1 MNERDPSCCT
11 ACAQGLIKAGLLG
24 PFNQVVNPPGQAET
38 DFSKWLDFQP
48 TRTPFNLAYSIKPE
62 HAKFE
67 PW

>member
-1 MNERDPSCCT
+1 M
-11 ACAQGLIKAGLLG
+11 KAGLLG
-24 PFNQVVNPPGQAET
+24 PFNKVVNPPGQAET

-48 TRTPFNLAYSIKPE
+48 TRTPFNLAYPIKPE